1 MALAKIVFASM
12 TGNTEEI
19 ADIVEQ
25 FVEENDVKFIRLAF
39 CDIFGRQKN
48 ISIMPKELPRAF
60 ESGISF
66 DASAI
71 RGFMNVEE
79 SDLFLVPEA
88 GTISILPWRPSHGR
102 VMRFFSNIKHPDG
115 TPFEGDGRYILKKA
129 VQQCANMG
137 YVCKIGT
144 ECEFYLFETDEK
156 GNPTDQPHDH
166 GTYCDIAPL
175 DKGENVRREICLT
188 LEEMGLLPESSHH
201 EQGPGQNEIDFQ
213 YSDAMTAADNLI
225 TFRSAVKVVAA
236 RNGLYASFMPKPIPG
251 KSGSG
256 MHTNISLSKNGENI
270 FRAENG
276 EYSPEAKSFIAGIME
291 IIPEITLFLNPTT
304 NSYARFGEFEAP
316 KYITWSHQN
325 RSQLV
330 RIPAATGEFSRMELR
345 SPDLSCN
352 PYLAFSLLIHA
363 GLEGIKEHKTLS
375 APSNYNLYEHDAF
388 MEGLTPLPKN
398 LGEAI
403 VCAEKSRFLRTVF
416 TEDFIQ
422 KFLEVKR
429 QEWRAYIDSPDKFA
443 FERDTYFYAD

>member
-1 MALAKIVFASM
+1 MMNETILEAL
-12 TGNTEEI
+12 
-19 ADIVEQ
+19 Q

-88 GTISILPWRPSHGR
+88 GTISILSWRPSHGR

-375 APSNYNLYEHDAF
+375 APSNYNLYEHDVF

>member
-1 MALAKIVFASM
+1 MMNETILEAL
-12 TGNTEEI
+12 
-19 ADIVEQ
+19 Q

-88 GTISILPWRPSHGR
+88 GTISTLPWRPSHGR

-375 APSNYNLYEHDAF
+375 APSNYNLYEHDVF

>member
-1 MALAKIVFASM
+1 MMNETILEAL
-12 TGNTEEI
+12 
-19 ADIVEQ
+19 Q

-256 MHTNISLSKNGENI
+256 MHTNISLSKNGENN

-375 APSNYNLYEHDAF
+375 APSNYNLYEHDVF

>member
-1 MALAKIVFASM
+1 MMNETILEAL
-12 TGNTEEI
+12 
-19 ADIVEQ
+19 Q

-213 YSDAMTAADNLI
+213 YSDAMTTADNLI

-375 APSNYNLYEHDAF
+375 APSNYNLYEHDVF

>member
-1 MALAKIVFASM
+1 MNETILEAL
-12 TGNTEEI
+12 
-19 ADIVEQ
+19 Q

-375 APSNYNLYEHDAF
+375 APSNYNLYEHDVF

>member
-1 MALAKIVFASM
+1 MMNETILEAL
-12 TGNTEEI
+12 
-19 ADIVEQ
+19 Q

-375 APSNYNLYEHDAF
+375 APSNYNLYEHDVF

-429 QEWRAYIDSPDKFA
+429 QDWRAYIDSPDKFA

>member
-1 MALAKIVFASM
+1 MMNETILEAL
-12 TGNTEEI
+12 
-19 ADIVEQ
+19 Q

-375 APSNYNLYEHDAF
+375 APSNYNLYEHDVF

>member
-1 MALAKIVFASM
+1 MMNETILEAL
-12 TGNTEEI
+12 
-19 ADIVEQ
+19 Q

-256 MHTNISLSKNGENI
+256 MHTNISLSKNGKNI

-375 APSNYNLYEHDAF
+375 APSNYNLYEHDVF

>member
-1 MALAKIVFASM
+1 MMNETILEAL
-12 TGNTEEI
+12 
-19 ADIVEQ
+19 Q

-375 APSNYNLYEHDAF
+375 APSNYNLYEHDVF

-429 QEWRAYIDSPDKFA
+429 QEWRAYLDSPDKFA

>member
-1 MALAKIVFASM
+1 MNETISEAL
-12 TGNTEEI
+12 
-19 ADIVEQ
+19 Q

-115 TPFEGDGRYILKKA
+115 TPFEGDGRYLLKKA
-129 VQQCANMG
+129 VQQCADMG

-156 GNPTDQPHDH
+156 GNPTMQPHDH

-175 DKGENVRREICLT
+175 DRGENVRREICLT

-213 YSDAMTAADNLI
+213 YSDAMTAADNLL

-270 FRAENG
+270 FRPENG
-276 EYSPEAKSFIAGIME
+276 EYSPAAKSFIAGIME
-291 IIPEITLFLNPTT
+291 KIPEITLFLNPTT

-345 SPDLSCN
+345 SPDSSCN

-363 GLEGIKEHKTLS
+363 GLEGIKNHKTLA
-375 APSNYNLYEHDAF
+375 APSNYNLYEHDVF
-388 MEGLTPLPKN
+388 MEGLMPLPKN

-403 VCAEKSRFLRTVF
+403 AFAEKSKFLRTVF

-422 KFLEVKR
+422 KFMEAKR
-429 QEWRAYIDSPDKFA
+429 QEWKAYLDSPDKFA
-443 FERDTYFYAD
+443 FERETYFYAD

>member
-1 MALAKIVFASM
+1 MMNETILEAL
-12 TGNTEEI
+12 
-19 ADIVEQ
+19 Q

-236 RNGLYASFMPKPIPG
+236 HNGLYASFMPKPIPG

-375 APSNYNLYEHDAF
+375 APSNYNLYEHDVF

>member
-1 MALAKIVFASM
+1 MMNETILEAL
-12 TGNTEEI
+12 
-19 ADIVEQ
+19 Q

-316 KYITWSHQN
+316 KYNTWSHQN

-375 APSNYNLYEHDAF
+375 APSNYNLYEHDVF

>member
-1 MALAKIVFASM
+1 MMNETILEAL
-12 TGNTEEI
+12 
-19 ADIVEQ
+19 Q

-352 PYLAFSLLIHA
+352 PYLAFSLFIHA

-375 APSNYNLYEHDAF
+375 APSNYNLYEHDVF

>member
-1 MALAKIVFASM
+1 MMNETILKAL
-12 TGNTEEI
+12 
-19 ADIVEQ
+19 Q

-375 APSNYNLYEHDAF
+375 APSNYNLYEHDVF

>member
-1 MALAKIVFASM
+1 MMNETILEAL
-12 TGNTEEI
+12 
-19 ADIVEQ
+19 Q

>member
-1 MALAKIVFASM
+1 MNETILEAL
-12 TGNTEEI
+12 
-19 ADIVEQ
+19 Q

-156 GNPTDQPHDH
+156 GNPTAQPHDH

-175 DKGENVRREICLT
+175 DRGENVRREICLT

-213 YSDAMTAADNLI
+213 YSDAMTAADNLV

-291 IIPEITLFLNPTT
+291 KIPEITLFLNPTT

-375 APSNYNLYEHDAF
+375 APSNYNLYEHDVF
-388 MEGLTPLPKN
+388 MEGLMPLPKN

-403 VCAEKSRFLRTVF
+403 VCAEKSKFLRTVF

-429 QEWRAYIDSPDKFA
+429 QEWRAYLDSPDKFA

>member
-1 MALAKIVFASM
+1 MMNETILEAL
-12 TGNTEEI
+12 
-19 ADIVEQ
+19 Q

-48 ISIMPKELPRAF
+48 ISIMPKELPRTF

-375 APSNYNLYEHDAF
+375 APSNYNLYEHDVF

>member
-1 MALAKIVFASM
+1 
-12 TGNTEEI
+12 
-19 ADIVEQ
+19 
-25 FVEENDVKFIRLAF
+25 
-39 CDIFGRQKN
+39 
-48 ISIMPKELPRAF
+48 
-60 ESGISF
+60 
-66 DASAI
+66 
-71 RGFMNVEE
+71 
-79 SDLFLVPEA
+79 
-88 GTISILPWRPSHGR
+88 
-102 VMRFFSNIKHPDG
+102 
-115 TPFEGDGRYILKKA
+115 
-129 VQQCANMG
+129 
-137 YVCKIGT
+137 
-144 ECEFYLFETDEK
+144 
-156 GNPTDQPHDH
+156 
-166 GTYCDIAPL
+166 
-175 DKGENVRREICLT
+175 
-188 LEEMGLLPESSHH
+188 
-201 EQGPGQNEIDFQ
+201 
-213 YSDAMTAADNLI
+213 MTAADNLI

-291 IIPEITLFLNPTT
+291 IIPENTLFLNPTT

-325 RSQLV
+325 RAQLV

-375 APSNYNLYEHDAF
+375 APSNYNLYEHDVF

>member
-1 MALAKIVFASM
+1 MK
-12 TGNTEEI
+12 
-19 ADIVEQ
+19 
-25 FVEENDVKFIRLAF
+25 
-39 CDIFGRQKN
+39 
-48 ISIMPKELPRAF
+48 
-60 ESGISF
+60 
-66 DASAI
+66 
-71 RGFMNVEE
+71 
-79 SDLFLVPEA
+79 
-88 GTISILPWRPSHGR
+88 
-102 VMRFFSNIKHPDG
+102 
-115 TPFEGDGRYILKKA
+115 GDGRYIQNAGVREIVDFFSVYFVCYANRNLVQISENVKMKKA

-270 FRAENG
+270 
-276 EYSPEAKSFIAGIME
+276 
-291 IIPEITLFLNPTT
+291 TT

-363 GLEGIKEHKTLS
+363 GLEGIKRKH
-375 APSNYNLYEHDAF
+375 
-388 MEGLTPLPKN
+388 
-398 LGEAI
+398 
-403 VCAEKSRFLRTVF
+403 
-416 TEDFIQ
+416 
-422 KFLEVKR
+422 KR
-429 QEWRAYIDSPDKFA
+429 QFCS
-443 FERDTYFYAD
+443 FEL

>member
-1 MALAKIVFASM
+1 MMNETILEAL
-12 TGNTEEI
+12 
-19 ADIVEQ
+19 Q

-188 LEEMGLLPESSHH
+188 LEEMGLLPEQMGIRPESSHH
-201 EQGPGQNEIDFQ
+201 EGGPGQNEIDFQ

-375 APSNYNLYEHDAF
+375 APSNYNLYEHDVF

>member
-1 MALAKIVFASM
+1 MMNETILGAL
-12 TGNTEEI
+12 
-19 ADIVEQ
+19 Q

-375 APSNYNLYEHDAF
+375 APSNYNLYEHDVF